1 MKNFLLIALIIALA
15 GCKDTKK
22 TGYTPQTK
30 TKESPIDIAVTEHP
44 GKKLMETKCYIC
56 HSPTMAEGSRI
67 APPMVAIKARYGKD
81 YDSKEEFANAIW
93 AFVEK
98 PTKENAKLKG
108 AVKNFGLMPYQP
120 YPEKEIRSISEFIFE
135 YQIEEPEWFNKHWE
149 AGHGERNYKQKGK
162 KIGLK
167 DEGTKSHAEKGMEYA
182 LSTKMVL
189 GKNLMHTIQKKGTLA
204 AMEFCNVQ
212 AYPLTDSMAKVHNAK
227 IKRVSDKPRNPKNKA
242 DTKELKHISYFKNA
256 IASGVE
262 YEPIVEYNDGAVQFY
277 SPIITNTMCLQCHG
291 TPKEN
296 ITPEVLKSLAD
307 LYPKDEAKGY
317 TKNEVRGIWSIYFE
331 QK

>member
-30 TKESPIDIAVTEHP
+30 TKESPTDIAVTEHP

-120 YPEKEIRSISEFIFE
+120 YSEEEIRSISEFIFE
-135 YQIEEPEWFNKHWE
+135 YQIEEPEWFKEHWE
-149 AGHGERNYKQKGK
+149 KGHGESNYKQKGK
-162 KIGLK
+162 KIRLK
-167 DEGTKSHAEKGMEYA
+167 GEGTKSYEEKGMEYA
-182 LSTKMVL
+182 LSTKKVL
-189 GKNLMHTIQKKGTLA
+189 GKNLMGTIQKKGTLA
-204 AMEFCNVQ
+204 AMEFCNIQ
-212 AYPLTDSMAKVHNAK
+212 AYPLTDSMATFHNAR

-242 DTKELKHISYFKNA
+242 DSKELKHISYFKNA
-256 IASGVE
+256 IASGDE
-262 YEPIVEYNDGAVQFY
+262 YEPIVEYTDGAVQFY

-291 TPKEN
+291 SAEKHIEPK
-296 ITPEVLKSLAD
+296 VLTALTN
-307 LYPKDEAKGY
+307 LYPEDKAIGY
-317 TKNEVRGIWSIYFE
+317 DVNEVRGIWSIVYE
-331 QK
+331 Q